1 MSRRYDPY
9 VLVVVMLLAWQGLAM
24 LVGPDGLASPRVT
37 AQTLAGMF
45 GTETFWHNLAAT
57 GEAFCLA
64 VVISLSGGLLLGL
77 FIGLNKFVTELLDPI
92 LNVLYAVPKITL
104 YPVVLLVCGLGMSAK
119 VTFGVLHG
127 FFPVTL
133 LTISGVR
140 SIRPV
145 HLKAARALRLSTL
158 QTMRRIVLPA
168 ALPEIFTGCRL
179 GIALALLGTLVGE
192 FFSSD
197 RGIGY
202 ALTQYVS
209 RNDVPSI
216 TALTVLLFTI
226 ASLGGLGLL
235 ALDRRLHHHSK
246 TGDVS

>member
-1 MSRRYDPY
+1 MSRRYDPAI
-9 VLVVVMLLAWQGLAM
+9 LILVMLAAWQGLAYI
-24 LVGPDGLASPRVT
+24 VGPDGLAAPATT
-37 AQTLAGMF
+37 ARTLLAMF
-45 GTETFWHNLAAT
+45 GTANFWNNLAAT
-57 GEAFCLA
+57 GEAFLFA
-64 VVISLSGGLLLGL
+64 VMISLAGGLLLGL
-77 FIGLNKFVTELLDPI
+77 VIGLNRFATELLGPI
-92 LNVLYAVPKITL
+92 INTLYTVPKITL
-104 YPVVLLVCGLGMSAK
+104 YPVVLLICGLGMSAK
-119 VTFGVLHG
+119 ITFGVLHG

-140 SIRPV
+140 SIKPV
-145 HLKAARALRLSTL
+145 HLKAARALRLSRL
-158 QTMRRIVLPA
+158 QTLRRIVLPA

-179 GIALALLGTLVGE
+179 GIALALLGTLIGE

-216 TALTVLLFTI
+216 TALTVLLFAI

-235 ALDRRLHHHSK
+235 ALDHRLHHRSNI
-246 TGDVS
+246 GDVR

>member
-1 MSRRYDPY
+1 MSQRYDPFI
-9 VLVVVMLLAWQGLAM
+9 VILVMLAAWQALAL
-24 LVGPDGLASPRVT
+24 LVGPDGLTPPWLT
-37 AQTLAGMF
+37 ARTLFGMF
-45 GTETFWHNLAAT
+45 GTATFWNNLAAT
-57 GEAFCLA
+57 GEAFALA
-64 VVISLSGGLLLGL
+64 VVISLAGGLLLGL
-77 FIGLNKFVTELLDPI
+77 IIGLNRFATDLLDPI
-92 LNVLYAVPKITL
+92 LNVLYTVPKITL

-145 HLKAARALRLSTL
+145 HLKAARALRLSAV
-158 QTMRRIVLPA
+158 QTVLRIVLPA

-179 GIALALLGTLVGE
+179 GIALALLGTLIGE

-209 RNDVPSI
+209 RNDVPAI
-216 TALTVLLFTI
+216 TALTVLLFAI

-235 ALDRRLHHHSK
+235 ALDQRLHRRGT
-246 TGDVS
+246 TGERH